1 MKRQEFVRRVC
12 RGVLSAMACVAM
24 ATGARAGTIDV
35 TQANFAQNRTLQNG
49 NTYRFVEDVTFTA
62 GSGESALKVA
72 NSATVTLE
80 ILSCA
85 TVTLKGGDAFGTI
98 GAGAGIEVPSGSK
111 LTIKGEGRIFATGGN
126 AANGGNGGAGGTGV
140 VDREYDIYRSGAG
153 GNGGNGGGGAGAGI
167 GGRGG
172 NGGGGGAGVRLQGA
186 ERRYRRPVRGRADA
200 GLAEVRRQ
208 GLRTRGGLRRG
219 LSRG

>member
-172 NGGGGGAGVRLQGA
+172 NGGGGAGVRLQGV